1 MYKLCGFTFLFFRR
15 IVTQPRLPWW
25 PQIDLVYARSSELR
39 ALFTDTLN
47 KATQG
52 YIAHTPLRMITSL
65 TLKAKDGQNR
75 LTRPDEG
82 PAHKALLLL
91 MVRLIHADPMLLLNV
106 NIYAWHDFDSFYVN
120 HLFRQSLG
128 KAGHEVQSST
138 LELINGLVSLVH
150 QPTMPDVA
158 QEAMEAL
165 LALHSP
171 DKIEVWNP
179 EAPINTF
186 WDVSSQVLFSIS
198 QKLIQHQIANYTDV
212 LKWLKEIL
220 ICRNTFLQR
229 HKDYANV
236 GSQITICRQAHIKL
250 EVVFFMYLWSVD
262 LDAVITSLSCFGLL
276 CEEADIRSGSDELT
290 VGGILPNY
298 HLYQEL
304 SQATSTIKPPNANSS
319 AESKF
324 CFYEQNQGRVLLQKK
339 IMSLLRKIEHCTFG
353 VQPAWEETFR
363 NWEAI
368 SKILQSYPK
377 GKLEDGQA
385 EMFHRTIGKR
395 RASHQSSEHDLEEQ
409 INEWANMTW
418 FLLALGGVCL
428 QKPRTQQHVIV
439 KSVMSM
445 GSVMQSSSLSSLS
458 LNSFSSG
465 RGSMHPSTSSL
476 VSVIGTTPQEVQ
488 YCPVTQ

>member
-1 MYKLCGFTFLFFRR
+1 M
-15 IVTQPRLPWW
+15 
-25 PQIDLVYARSSELR
+25 
-39 ALFTDTLN
+39 
-47 KATQG
+47 
-52 YIAHTPLRMITSL
+52 
-65 TLKAKDGQNR
+65 
-75 LTRPDEG
+75 
-82 PAHKALLLL
+82 
-91 MVRLIHADPMLLLNV
+91 
-106 NIYAWHDFDSFYVN
+106 
-120 HLFRQSLG
+120 
-128 KAGHEVQSST
+128 QSST

-198 QKLIQHQIANYTDV
+198 QKLIQHQIGNYTDV

-220 ICRNTFLQR
+220 TCRNCFLKIHR
-229 HKDYANV
+229 EYANV
-236 GSQITICRQAHIKL
+236 GSQIAICRQAHIKL

-276 CEEADIRSGSDELT
+276 CEEADIRCGSDDVT
-290 VGGILPNY
+290 VNFILPNY

-304 SQATSTIKPPNANSS
+304 SQATSTQPNSS
-319 AESKF
+319 NSQESKF
-324 CFYEQNQGRVLLQKK
+324 CFYEQNQGRHLLQKK

-363 NWEAI
+363 NWEAT
-368 SKILQSYPK
+368 SKILQSFPK
-377 GKLEDGQA
+377 GKPEDGQA
-385 EMFHRTIGKR
+385 EMFHRAIGKR

-409 INEWANMTW
+409 ITEWANMTW

-428 QKPRTQQHVIV
+428 QKPRTTQHVLV

-445 GSVMQSSSLSSLS
+445 GSVMQGSSLS
-458 LNSFSSG
+458 LSTSLSSG

-476 VSVIGTTPQEVQ
+476 VSAFSTSAQEVQ
-488 YCPVTQ
+488 YCPVTQYV

>member
-1 MYKLCGFTFLFFRR
+1 
-15 IVTQPRLPWW
+15 
-25 PQIDLVYARSSELR
+25 
-39 ALFTDTLN
+39 
-47 KATQG
+47 
-52 YIAHTPLRMITSL
+52 
-65 TLKAKDGQNR
+65 
-75 LTRPDEG
+75 
-82 PAHKALLLL
+82 
-91 MVRLIHADPMLLLNV
+91 
-106 NIYAWHDFDSFYVN
+106 
-120 HLFRQSLG
+120 
-128 KAGHEVQSST
+128 
-138 LELINGLVSLVH
+138 
-150 QPTMPDVA
+150 MPDVA

-236 GSQITICRQAHIKL
+236 GSQIAICRQAHIKL

-276 CEEADIRSGSDELT
+276 CEEAEIRCGSDELT
-290 VGGILPNY
+290 VGFILPNY

-304 SQATSTIKPPNANSS
+304 SQATSTIKPPNANNSQ
-319 AESKF
+319 ESKF
-324 CFYEQNQGRVLLQKK
+324 CFYEQNQGRILLQKK
-339 IMSLLRKIEHCTFG
+339 IMSLLRKIEHCVNG

-363 NWEAI
+363 NWEAT
-368 SKILQSYPK
+368 SKILQSFPK
-377 GKLEDGQA
+377 GKPEDGQA

-409 INEWANMTW
+409 ITEWANMTW

-428 QKPRTQQHVIV
+428 QKPRTQQRILVQSVI
-439 KSVMSM
+439 SM
-445 GSVMQSSSLSSLS
+445 GSLMQQSSLS
-458 LNSFSSG
+458 LTNSLSSG

-476 VSVIGTTPQEVQ
+476 VSAIGTSTQEVQ